1 MNIGDQLNTIVDAI
15 VADIKSKVD
24 ASISQTIQAEI
35 ALAVENYDFDKAL
48 TELAEPKIDSLV
60 TNYPVPVA
68 DITKEIGLI
77 GANVIGN
84 FETTITQKVL
94 EAAKLHL
101 ENIDVTPLIESSL
114 KKYLQS
120 AQFPKNS
127 ISSQAVNFAEHRLSG
142 DYVEGGI
149 IKNFASTGIEDQAAR
164 CQITVTDKAVIV
176 EPPILTRGIQVKGNA
191 KVEET
196 LIVNKLNVNE
206 FAGNATVQLAE
217 DIMQHTLATVAEK
230 GLVAPKLMFK
240 DRVLLDEE
248 GLAPSIVNSNLRR
261 VGVLQELQTRGESL
275 LDNTLYISN
284 KRVGI
289 NTLEPSYALT
299 VWDDDVEVAVHKLSQ
314 NRAFI
319 GTERPINVTLGANG
333 QTNIS
338 LEADGSVTINDL
350 RLGAL
355 PLSTASNTPN
365 WSGRAGEIVF
375 NDSPNIGQPIGWVC
389 LEGHRWARFGII
401 QD

>member
-24 ASISQTIQAEI
+24 ANIAQSIQAEI
-35 ALAVENYDFDKAL
+35 AEAVQNYDFDTVL
-48 TELAEPKIDSLV
+48 TDLAEPKIANLIA
-60 TNYPVPVA
+60 NYPVPVNE
-68 DITKEIGLI
+68 ITKQIGAM
-77 GANVIGN
+77 GANVVSN

-94 EAAKLHL
+94 EAAQTHL
-101 ENIDVTPLIESSL
+101 ANIDVTPIIESSL
-114 KKYLQS
+114 RKYLQS
-120 AQFPKNS
+120 AEFPKNS
-127 ISSQAVNFAEHRLSG
+127 ISSQAVNFTEHKLSG

-149 IKNFASTGIEDQAAR
+149 IKNFASLGIEDQATT
-164 CQITVTDKAVIV
+164 CQITVTDKAVII
-176 EPPILTRGIQVKGNA
+176 EPPILTRGVQVKGNA
-191 KVEET
+191 KIEET

-206 FAGNATVQLAE
+206 FAGNATVQLAD

-230 GLVAPKLMFK
+230 GLVAPKLVFK
-240 DRVLLDEE
+240 DRVLIDEE
-248 GLAPSIVNSNLRR
+248 SLAVSIVNSNLRK
-261 VGVLQELQTRGESL
+261 VGVLQELQTRGEAL

-289 NTLEPSYALT
+289 NTLEPGYALS
-299 VWDDDVEVAVHKLSQ
+299 VWDDDVEVAVSKQSQ

-319 GTERPINVTLGANG
+319 GTHRPINVTLGANG
-333 QTNIS
+333 KNNIS

-389 LEGHRWARFGII
+389 LGEHRWGKFGII